1 MCQEPSYSEMSNKR
15 NSEINIPI
23 STTSAIIDKVG
34 KGAAQTVITA
44 IDKTGIRYYVGDS
57 VLTEESIQKM
67 RELGLLIQIGFIGL
81 ISCPSCGDHV
91 LAVLPVCP
99 RCNSNDVD
107 IAELVAHVKCGYIG
121 FLREFTRNGD
131 IICPGCGKKIENV
144 ENELRVYGRV
154 FMCQNCGAKFETPS
168 LKLRCLNCGLVFT
181 LKEARIK
188 RIPQYAIQT
197 SALEKARSIFVKD
210 YVKNMLVNI
219 ADKYGIDVSFDVDL
233 KGMSGV
239 VHKIPALLKRGSKEV
254 IVYFIL
260 NERDATLFTS
270 LLLDLPEPRE
280 MIVVCDDNAVKEL
293 GMSCSTLAAGKSS
306 IIVIPADLS
315 NLERNLEDAIKRAFN
330 L

>member
-1 MCQEPSYSEMSNKR
+1 MSNKR
-15 NSEINIPI
+15 NSEFNIPI
-23 STTSAIIDKVG
+23 SATSAILDKVG
-34 KGAAQTVITA
+34 KGTAQTVITA

-67 RELGLLIQIGFIGL
+67 KELGLLVQIGFIGL

-121 FLREFTRNGD
+121 FLREFLRDGELV
-131 IICPGCGKKIENV
+131 CPGCGKKIENSDT
-144 ENELRVYGRV
+144 ELRTYGRV

-188 RIPQYAIQT
+188 RVPQYAIEA
-197 SALEKARSIFVKD
+197 SALEKARLIFVKD
-210 YVKNMLVNI
+210 YVKNMIVNI
-219 ADKYGIDVSFDVDL
+219 ADKYGIDVAFDVDL

-239 VHKIPALLKRGSKEV
+239 VHKIPVLLKRGSKEV

-280 MIVVCDDNAVKEL
+280 MIVICDDNAVKDL
-293 GMSCSTLAAGKSS
+293 GVSCSTLAAGKSS

-315 NLERNLEDAIKRAFN
+315 TLESNLEDAIRRAFR